1 MKQRKEAMIKQGEHR
16 LKVLNLPG
24 HPNTIIL
31 LEHTGRV
38 HSSNRLG
45 NRARTKEGGGGN
57 RNSRPVVA
65 PGSKNKNRNK
75 DNIASKNGKNNKR
88 RDKRSK
94 DRIKNHMKADLIHSL
109 IFSIMKRSTELSESS
124 RHTMSVCGEKE
135 WFEIT
140 SSEYET
146 RKGNVIMIRQDI
158 KARGLNGRRSL
169 KGGKR
174 NGVGMT
180 REWTKIISIGK
191 EILDP
196 NSKLD
201 NP

>member
-1 MKQRKEAMIKQGEHR
+1 MKQRKEDMIKQGEHR

-24 HPNTIIL
+24 HKSTIIL
-31 LEHTGRV
+31 LEHIGKV

-45 NRARTKEGGGGN
+45 NKARTKEGGGGN

-109 IFSIMKRSTELSESS
+109 IFSIMKHKKELSESS

-135 WFEIT
+135 
-140 SSEYET
+140 
-146 RKGNVIMIRQDI
+146 
-158 KARGLNGRRSL
+158 
-169 KGGKR
+169 
-174 NGVGMT
+174 
-180 REWTKIISIGK
+180 
-191 EILDP
+191 
-196 NSKLD
+196 
-201 NP
+201 